1 MVVNR
6 PASKR
11 APRRLPPVP
20 YRVKKVHVCNIRNHM
35 ARLVREVVD
44 DHEQDDGNEQDGCH
58 EEKDDEY
65 EEQDGGDEE
74 QDGGDEEPYE
84 EPSGW
89 WPPSSDEES
98 DGQTLENVAAAL
110 IGPGYHEVQ
119 VRDSDDD
126 YDNLYAAC
134 YGPGYSDDEVQLDD
148 DPLRGCIFR
157 EVLARPRVRTPQ
169 QDGCPLSAGD
179 ICFYAR
185 RYAQVLIA
193 PNSADSI
200 DTETLRRR
208 LAVRLSQA
216 MMAVHPPL
224 GSWTQ
229 NSSGVW
235 TQNSSSSQ
243 LGSA

>member
-1 MVVNR
+1 M
-6 PASKR
+6 
-11 APRRLPPVP
+11 APRRPAPVP
-20 YRVKKVHVCNIRNHM
+20 FRVKKVSVCKIRDHV

-44 DHEQDDGNEQDGCH
+44 DDEQDDGNEHDGGH

-65 EEQDGGDEE
+65 EEQDGCDEEPDEEYEEQYEEYEE
-74 QDGGDEEPYE
+74 QDGGDEEP
-84 EPSGW
+84 
-89 WPPSSDEES
+89 
-98 DGQTLENVAAAL
+98 DGQTLEPAWQS
-110 IGPGYHEVQ
+110 GYDHHEVRV

-126 YDNLYAAC
+126 EYEKLYAAC

>member
-1 MVVNR
+1 
-6 PASKR
+6 
-11 APRRLPPVP
+11 
-20 YRVKKVHVCNIRNHM
+20 M

-74 QDGGDEEPYE
+74 QDGGDEEQDQDYE
-84 EPSGW
+84 EHDDG
-89 WPPSSDEES
+89 DEEPE
-98 DGQTLENVAAAL
+98 GQTLEPAL
-110 IGPGYHEVQ
+110 LSGYDHHEVQ
-119 VRDSDDD
+119 VRYSDSDDD
-126 YDNLYAAC
+126 DDENLYAAC
-134 YGPGYSDDEVQLDD
+134 YGPSYSDDEVQLDD
-148 DPLRGCIFR
+148 DPLRDCIFR
-157 EVLARPRVRTPQ
+157 TVLARPRVRTPQ
-169 QDGCPLSAGD
+169 QDGCPLSVGE

-243 LGSA
+243 RGSA